1 MVCFLCMP
9 TAAPVQSGGM
19 TVQIYHFLCSG
30 TAWAKCQNVKSG
42 CPRIRYFRPGEGG
55 GENNGFSCGGFLS
68 FCNERRSCT
77 VLLSVV
83 PEVCAYGFTVGKAAS
98 LFRCHSVFGGV
109 SVSIRGGKTVYGLFL
124 FPFPTTYEVVGLGLA
139 FIVRTTENRFQ
150 SNEFPFG

>member
-30 TAWAKCQNVKSG
+30 TTWAKCQNVKSG

-55 GENNGFSCGGFLS
+55 GENNGFSCGVFLS

-77 VLLSVV
+77 VLLSAV
-83 PEVCAYGFTVGKAAS
+83 PEVCAYVFTVGKAAS
-98 LFRCHSVFGGV
+98 LFRCHSVFCIL
-109 SVSIRGGKTVYGLFL
+109 SVHQTIPCFHLLIHLIQAVCKGRLWHIILHVCHALQ
-124 FPFPTTYEVVGLGLA
+124 PF
-139 FIVRTTENRFQ
+139 RTPLQ
-150 SNEFPFG
+150 